1 MEVFR
6 IALAQYTDK
15 LYASG
20 RSNRWNNAGEKVI
33 YTASSRSLACLE
45 NVVHSSG
52 EALGQHFRVMVIY
65 IPDNAS
71 MDTIPLNQLPEDWNQ
86 NVPSRACKELGSAWI
101 KSNRS
106 LLLQVP
112 SSIIPLEKNYLINP
126 NHLEFAKVKIV
137 DHQEFIFDQ
146 RIKG

>member
-1 MEVFR
+1 MEVYR

-20 RSNRWNNAGEKVI
+20 RSNRWNHAGEKVI

-71 MDTIPLNQLPEDWNQ
+71 MEVIPSDQLAAGWNRTAR
-86 NVPSRACKELGSAWI
+86 SKSCKELGSAWI
-101 KSNRS
+101 KSHRS

-112 SSIIPLEKNYLINP
+112 SSIVPEEKNYLINP
-126 NHLEFAKVKIV
+126 NHGEFGKVRIV
-137 DHQEFIFDQ
+137 TTFSITHW
-146 RIKG
+146 

>member
-20 RSNRWNNAGEKVI
+20 RSNRWNHAGEKVI

-52 EALGQHFRVMVIY
+52 EALGQHFKVMGIY
-65 IPDNAS
+65 IPDTAT
-71 MDTIPLNQLPEDWNQ
+71 MDVVQLDQLPEKWNRTAR
-86 NVPSRACKELGSAWI
+86 SKTCKKLGSAWI
-101 KSNRS
+101 KGNRS

-112 SSIIPLEKNYLINP
+112 SSLVPEEKNYLINP
-126 NHLEFAKVKIV
+126 NHNEFDKVKIV
-137 DHQEFIFDQ
+137 DRQEFRFDQ
-146 RIKG
+146 RIKR